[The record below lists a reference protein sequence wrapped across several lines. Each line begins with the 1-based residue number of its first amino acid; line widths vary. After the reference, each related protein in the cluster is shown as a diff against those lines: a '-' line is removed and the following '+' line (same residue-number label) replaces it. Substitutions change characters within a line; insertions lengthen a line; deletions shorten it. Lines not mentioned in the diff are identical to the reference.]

1 MTRTFLRAALA
12 GLLLSVAVPAHAE
25 IIDRV
30 VARVDDE
37 IVTQS
42 DVARTVAVYQQVIG
56 IPDSRIATAE
66 GRREVALEIVDHLI
80 ERRLLIEAAED
91 AGVAVTDAE
100 VEQYLAQQR
109 ASLGVSEAAFAAEL
123 QRNNIELADFR
134 EFMHGWI
141 TRMRMIQLDVVA
153 QVSISDDEVQAEI
166 DRRYPEG
173 YVEIYIETSHILV
186 PVSDAAPY
194 EADQQALA
202 TIFDLQQQIR
212 DGRPFEDI
220 AREVNPDGTRNT
232 GGRLG
237 RFATRELVPEYSE
250 AAIRLDI
257 GEISEPVRTPFG
269 YHLIR
274 LEGIERSAIEQPEG
288 LAERIRFELH
298 EAEVARQEEVYL
310 RRLRDD
316 AFVEIV
322 FTDFEL

>member
-12 GLLLSVAVPAHAE
+12 GLLLCVAVTAHAE

-37 IVTQS
+37 IVTLS
-42 DVARTVAVYQQVIG
+42 DVARTVNVYRQVVG
-56 IPDSRIATAE
+56 VPDSRIATEE
-66 GRREVALEIVDHLI
+66 GRREVALEIVDHLV
-80 ERRLLIEAAED
+80 ERRLLIEEAED

-109 ASLGVSEAAFAAEL
+109 ASLGVSEAEFAAEL
-123 QRNNIELADFR
+123 RRTGIDLADFR

-186 PVSDAAPY
+186 PVSEAASY

-202 TIFDLQQQIR
+202 TIFDLQQQLR
-212 DGRPFEDI
+212 DGRPFEEI

-257 GEISEPVRTPFG
+257 GEVSEPVRTPFG

-274 LEGIERSAIEQPEG
+274 LEGIERRAIEQPEG

-298 EAEVARQEEVYL
+298 EAEVSRQEEVYL